1 MRVTESR
8 MMQLA
13 SQHMSQAQSKVAES
27 ADAVASGVR
36 VNKPSDDPTAWAAA
50 ERAKARETASTARGT
65 AIGRAKSQ
73 LQATDGA
80 LGTIQTAIA
89 RARELANQMA
99 NGTLDSAQ
107 RSAAAVEVQALR
119 DTVLSSANATDGDGL
134 HLLAGSQGTTN
145 PFTLA
150 AYSGDGAQRQIQI
163 NEMMSVRVRL
173 NGLVLTAAGGVD
185 IIGVMNQ
192 LATDLSANNVAGV
205 QTGLTDL
212 ATATT
217 QLSTARGSVGAELS
231 TLNSAD
237 DARMAFEEQLDKDQA
252 AQVGADPIQAASQ
265 LAQAKNALET
275 TQTVAQ
281 MITQLTQ
288 TKY

>member
-13 SQHMSQAQSKVAES
+13 SQHMSQAQSRVAET
-27 ADAVASGVR
+27 ADAVASGIR

-50 ERAKARETASTARGT
+50 ERAKARETSSAARGT

-73 LQATDGA
+73 LQASDGA
-80 LGTIQTAIA
+80 LGSIQSAIA

-99 NGTLDSAQ
+99 NGTLDANQ

-119 DTVLSSANATDGDGL
+119 DTVLSSANSVDGDGL
-134 HLLAGSQGTTN
+134 HLFSGSAGTTT

-150 AYSGDGAQRQIQI
+150 AYNGDGANRQLQI
-163 NEMMSVRVRL
+163 NEMLSVRVRL
-173 NGLVLTAAGGVD
+173 NGLVLTGASGVD
-185 IIGVMNQ
+185 IIGV
-192 LATDLSANNVAGV
+192 LDTLSTDLSANNVAGV

-217 QLSTARGSVGAELS
+217 QVSNARGTVGAELS

-237 DARMAFEEQLDKDQA
+237 DARQAFEEQLSKDQA
-252 AQVGADPIQAASQ
+252 ANIGADPVQAASA
-265 LAQAKNALET
+265 LAQAKNALEA

-281 MITQLTQ
+281 LITSLTQ
-288 TKY
+288 TKF